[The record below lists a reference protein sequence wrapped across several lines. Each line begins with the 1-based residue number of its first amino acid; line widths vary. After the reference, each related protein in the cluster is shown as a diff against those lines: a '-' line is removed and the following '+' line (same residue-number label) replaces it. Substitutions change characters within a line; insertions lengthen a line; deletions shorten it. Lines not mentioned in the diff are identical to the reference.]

1 MPVDKRDSVFVSRRF
16 WWEKDGVFTKAQ
28 RERLRSVS
36 LSRIICDNSHIARVP
51 ADPFSHTG
59 TVEDT
64 MPCSHP
70 LIPHLDLQPWKEP
83 DSGEDDHHSRRP
95 VGHSAASV

>member
-1 MPVDKRDSVFVSRRF
+1 MDKRDCVFVSRRF

-83 DSGEDDHHSRRP
+83 DSGEDHLHSRRP
-95 VGHSAASV
+95 VWHSAASV